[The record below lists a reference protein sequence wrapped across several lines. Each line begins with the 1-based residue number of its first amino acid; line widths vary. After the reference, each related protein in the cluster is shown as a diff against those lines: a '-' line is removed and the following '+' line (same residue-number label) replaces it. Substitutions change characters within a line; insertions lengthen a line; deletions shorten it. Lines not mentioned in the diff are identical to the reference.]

1 MIKYLQRIESYSIS
15 DKIISTIFFIIISTI
30 TLKLGYLHQFL
41 KYIVHN
47 SWITIPEILRELC
60 VGLYNQAL

>member
-47 SWITIPEILRELC
+47 S
-60 VGLYNQAL
+60 